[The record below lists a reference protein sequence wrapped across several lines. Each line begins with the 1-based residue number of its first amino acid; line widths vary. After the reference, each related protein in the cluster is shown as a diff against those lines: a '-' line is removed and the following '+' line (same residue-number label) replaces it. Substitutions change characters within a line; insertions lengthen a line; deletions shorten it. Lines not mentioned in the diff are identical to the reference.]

1 MAAIGRR
8 ERTKAANRTAILAA
22 GREQFA
28 ARGYDAVG
36 VRDITR
42 ATELASGTFYNYFP
56 DKQAVF
62 RAIVEEF
69 GAEARRRV
77 RAARRSAAG
86 AEDFLESGFRAFFEF
101 IVADPVTFAF
111 LRRNLSTIRER
122 FGDLVL
128 PAGLGELEDD
138 IARAIERGDLPAV
151 DIGYLAHAMLA
162 IGLELGQELAERDP
176 PDVEGATA
184 FATALFSGGV
194 GDLPRRYA
202 PASCAPASRS
212 C

>member
-1 MAAIGRR
+1 MAASGRR
-8 ERTKAANRTAILAA
+8 ERTKAANRAAILAA
-22 GREQFA
+22 GRERFA

-36 VRDITR
+36 VRDIVR
-42 ATELASGTFYNYFP
+42 GTELASGTFYNYFP
-56 DKQAVF
+56 DKEAVF

-77 RAARRSAAG
+77 RAARRSATG

-122 FGDLVL
+122 FGDAVL

-138 IARAIERGDLPAV
+138 IGGAIDRGDLPAV
-151 DIGYLAHAMLA
+151 DVGYLAHAMLA

-184 FATALFSGGV
+184 FATALFAGGV
-194 GDLPRRYA
+194 GRLPRRYA
-202 PASCAPASRS
+202 AASCAPASRS
-212 C
+212 S

>member
-1 MAAIGRR
+1 MTATGRR
-8 ERTKAANRTAILAA
+8 ERTTAANRAAILAA
-22 GREQFA
+22 GRARFA
-28 ARGYDAVG
+28 ERGYDAVG
-36 VRDITR
+36 VRDIVR
-42 ATELASGTFYNYFP
+42 GTELASGTFYNYFP
-56 DKQAVF
+56 DKEAVF

-77 RAARRSAAG
+77 RAARRSATG

-122 FGDLVL
+122 FGDAVL

-138 IARAIERGDLPAV
+138 IGGAIERGDLPAV
-151 DIGYLAHAMLA
+151 DIGYLAHEMLA

-184 FATALFSGGV
+184 FATALFTRGV
-194 GDLPRRYA
+194 VGLPRRYA
-202 PASCAPASRS
+202 AASCAPASPS
-212 C
+212 S